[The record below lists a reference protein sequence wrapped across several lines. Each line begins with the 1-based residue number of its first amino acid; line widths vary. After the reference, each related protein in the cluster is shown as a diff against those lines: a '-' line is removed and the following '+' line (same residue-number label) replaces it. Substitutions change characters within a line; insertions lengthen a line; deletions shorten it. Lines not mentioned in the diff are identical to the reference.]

1 MAKKSEITEARR
13 ATAIKPGVT
22 RAVVVTRDA
31 RTGEFVTVR
40 AASDSSK
47 RAIRQFSSDFS
58 RALAD
63 LAKR

>member
-1 MAKKSEITEARR
+1 MSKKPEATVTQR
-13 ATAIKPGVT
+13 ATAAKPG
-22 RAVVVTRDA
+22 RARDA

-40 AASDSSK
+40 TASDSSK
-47 RAIRQFSSDFS
+47 RAIKQFSSDFS